1 MSEKKENKEDSP
13 EALKSLSAK
22 YEDVLEIH
30 IKVLYM
36 KIVQFIAASQLPLV
50 HVNAVLDL
58 IKKDL
63 LDQLKE
69 GYFPEKK

>member
-1 MSEKKENKEDSP
+1 MTEEKERVNP

-22 YEDVLEIH
+22 YENVLEAH
-30 IKVLYM
+30 IKILYM

-58 IKKDL
+58 VKRDL
-63 LDQLKE
+63 LEQLKD